1 MHEIQ
6 EKRVCKIG
14 LLYCTVM
21 SKAAN
26 ETLYRKY
33 RPETFEDV
41 LGQEHITKVLEA
53 SIKNKKFAHAYVFA
67 GSRGTGKTS
76 TARIFGRELKISSN
90 DTYEIDAAS
99 NRGIDEIRALREAA
113 NSLPFE
119 SPYKLYILDEAH
131 MLTKEAWNALLKTLE
146 EPPAHV
152 LFVLA
157 TTEMEKI
164 PETILSRCQSF
175 VFKKPSR
182 TVLKKVVTD
191 IAKKEGY
198 SLPGASAELI
208 SILAEGSFRDAE
220 GILQKII
227 SSSKNKTIDPEEVE
241 LITGAPKGVILSSLL
256 MSLEEKNIAKALE
269 TIGKASENGMDMKTF
284 AKLLLQRMRAVL
296 LLRFSPK
303 MRAVLE
309 EEYTEADFET
319 LEKISKNPKSLINSA
334 ALLAFIEAAE
344 MVAYAAVPS
353 LPLEVAIVR
362 LLGEDSN

>member
-1 MHEIQ
+1 M
-6 EKRVCKIG
+6 G
-14 LLYCTVM
+14 LLYCTAM
-21 SKAAN
+21 SKTTN

-33 RPETFEDV
+33 RPESFEDV

-99 NRGIDEIRALREAA
+99 NRGIDEIRALREAV

-131 MLTKEAWNALLKTLE
+131 MLTKDAWNALLKTLE

-164 PETILSRCQSF
+164 PETILSRCQTF

-182 TVLKKVVTD
+182 IILKKVVTD
-191 IAKKEGY
+191 IAQKEGY
-198 SLPGASAELI
+198 TLPGASAELI
-208 SILAEGSFRDAE
+208 STLAEGSFRDAE
-220 GILQKII
+220 GVLQKII
-227 SSSKNKTIDPEEVE
+227 GSSKDKTIDPEEVE
-241 LITGAPKGVILSSLL
+241 LITGAPKGVILSELL
-256 MSLEEKNIAKALE
+256 LSLEEKDVARALE
-269 TIGKASENGMDMKTF
+269 ATGKASEGGIDMKTF
-284 AKLLLQRMRAVL
+284 AKLLLERMRAIM

-303 MRAVLE
+303 MQKVLE
-309 EEYTEADFET
+309 EEYTEADFEV
-319 LEKISKNPKSLINSA
+319 LEKISKNPKSLINSTS
-334 ALLAFIEAAE
+334 LLAFIEAAE
-344 MVAYAAVPS
+344 MTAYASIPS

-362 LLGEDSN
+362 LVGEDKP